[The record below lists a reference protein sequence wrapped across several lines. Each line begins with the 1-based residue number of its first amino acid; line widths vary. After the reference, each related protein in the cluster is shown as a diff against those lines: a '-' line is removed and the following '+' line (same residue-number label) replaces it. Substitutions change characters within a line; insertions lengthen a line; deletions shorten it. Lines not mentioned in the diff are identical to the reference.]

1 MDQQKK
7 ILKISIKLYSL
18 NFYKKVEM
26 SKVQFE
32 EYYLYIVLLWLTSL
46 KFHFITSML
55 LFVIEGTIFK
65 LFSVLSFIFL
75 KIVLFYVLYF

>member
-32 EYYLYIVLLWLTSL
+32 E
-46 KFHFITSML
+46 
-55 LFVIEGTIFK
+55 
-65 LFSVLSFIFL
+65 
-75 KIVLFYVLYF
+75 

>member
-1 MDQQKK
+1 MLNFILIELLRSTDNINNIYNSSYMDQQQK

-32 EYYLYIVLLWLTSL
+32 E
-46 KFHFITSML
+46 
-55 LFVIEGTIFK
+55 
-65 LFSVLSFIFL
+65 
-75 KIVLFYVLYF
+75 